1 MVATMNEKQVQNNEK
16 LLTRKQAAEML
27 QCKESTLAIWKCT
40 KRYSLPC
47 IKIGKNVRY
56 RLSDILA
63 FIEKNVHI

>member
-1 MVATMNEKQVQNNEK
+1 MVATMNEKQVQNSEK